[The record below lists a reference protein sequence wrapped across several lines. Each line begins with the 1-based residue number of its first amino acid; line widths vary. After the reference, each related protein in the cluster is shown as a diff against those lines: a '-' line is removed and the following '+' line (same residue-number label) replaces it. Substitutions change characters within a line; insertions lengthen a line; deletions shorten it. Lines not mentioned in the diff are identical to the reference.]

1 MRVAV
6 CLSGQLRDYK
16 GCYESLFD
24 NIILP
29 TNADLYVR
37 AWDWSSKKKVGL
49 AKKKFQRT
57 GGIVT
62 AGLEFPHIDANTKY
76 AHRQTVDG
84 NKDEFLQMYKP
95 HKYKFAS
102 CEDFLSDNDFSS
114 LYEKRLGQK
123 KAQINRMMCMLYS
136 ISRCFNMLNFSEYD
150 IIFRCRTEINYKE
163 KIKEKYLNQAM
174 KGNLIIP
181 HGSDSGGCQDAFAFG
196 PPDQMWIYSSLYH
209 YVKKYSEIDSIKRA
223 WPETMLKHHLT
234 VNNARIKRVK
244 FPMTLRGV
252 NYD

>member
-29 TNADLYVR
+29 TNADLYVY
-37 AWDWSSKKKVGL
+37 AWDW
-49 AKKKFQRT
+49 
-57 GGIVT
+57 
-62 AGLEFPHIDANTKY
+62 NY
-76 AHRQTVDG
+76 HRLNFGVEPTTTRYVING
-84 NKDEFLQMYKP
+84 TKDEFLQMYKP
-95 HKYKFAS
+95 HKYKFTS

-181 HGSDSGGCQDAFAFG
+181 HGSDSGGCQDVFAFG